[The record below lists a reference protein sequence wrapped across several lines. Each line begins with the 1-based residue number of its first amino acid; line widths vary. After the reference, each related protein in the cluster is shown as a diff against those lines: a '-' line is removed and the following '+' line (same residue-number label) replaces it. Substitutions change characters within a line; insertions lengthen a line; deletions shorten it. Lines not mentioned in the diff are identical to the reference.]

1 MTNRVCSQKRRQ
13 HGPKEDRSIA
23 QRGPAIDEL
32 RQKIK
37 VCAEE
42 GDPTS
47 RLLLEE
53 ILSDEEEHADR
64 WETILGRGPKG

>member
-1 MTNRVCSQKRRQ
+1 MRQ
-13 HGPKEDRSIA
+13 MIQDNLDLENAAIA
-23 QRGPAIDEL
+23 NL
-32 RQKIK
+32 REKIK

-53 ILSDEEEHADR
+53 ILSDEEHHADL
-64 WETILGRGPKG
+64 WETLLGRGSKSK